1 MCSETE
7 VTNASC
13 VLKNGFIA
21 FMYLKD
27 INWERAPEEIIPITE
42 AITAPN
48 TKIEFLIRVDSLLK
62 IWTINNIAVKIVGK
76 ITEKI
81 ITLTSGLS
89 KPNTVNN
96 IEIENVGIA
105 QNKNFLSLWKNVN
118 AIKKI
123 ANGIKK
129 NWLPPQA
136 ARLNPRTTPPEI
148 NLTNE
153 ILPLFIFMADK
164 NR

>member
-1 MCSETE
+1 MKKLNSNKRR
-7 VTNASC
+7 VIRNRNK
-13 VLKNGFIA
+13 LKRIN
-21 FMYLKD
+21 KQRRD
-27 INWERAPEEIIPITE
+27 IFVRRSKVE
-42 AITAPN
+42 
-48 TKIEFLIRVDSLLK
+48 
-62 IWTINNIAVKIVGK
+62 GK
-76 ITEKI
+76 ITEKM

-105 QNKNFLSLWKNVN
+105 QNKNFLSLWKNGN

-136 ARLNPRTTPPEI
+136 ARLNPRIIPPEI

-153 ILPLFIFMADK
+153 ILPLFVFMADK